1 MSRPPQGKI
10 KGPLTSSR
18 VNHWEIALYSSFLKL
33 VKDIREKIM
42 ENNGDEIAVL
52 FLKDM
57 KQSGLHINHEEFR
70 SSDKL
75 RFACG

>member
-1 MSRPPQGKI
+1 
-10 KGPLTSSR
+10 
-18 VNHWEIALYSSFLKL
+18 
-33 VKDIREKIM
+33 M

-57 KQSGLHINHEEFR
+57 KQSGSHINHGEFR